1 MIKQKLNLRKKI
13 GFIFLA
19 IVVAYWIA
27 FPIIPFLDIPHKA
40 WVMTVMAI
48 GGEILLLIVIGL
60 FGKEYWHSIKHKFK
74 RVYSTFKDQHK
85 KSNDLN

>member
-13 GFIFLA
+13 GFILLA

-27 FPIIPFLDIPHKA
+27 FPIIAFLEIPYKA

-48 GGEILLLIVIGL
+48 GGEILLLIVIAL
-60 FGKEYWHSIKHKFK
+60 FGKEYWHSMKHKLK
-74 RVYSTFKDQHK
+74 RVYSTFKHRHQK
-85 KSNDLN
+85 IK